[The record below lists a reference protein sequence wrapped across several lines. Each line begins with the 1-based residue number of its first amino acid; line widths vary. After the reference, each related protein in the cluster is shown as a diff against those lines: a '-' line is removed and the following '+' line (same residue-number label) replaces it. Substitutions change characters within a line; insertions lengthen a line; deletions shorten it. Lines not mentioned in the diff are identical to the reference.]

1 MPETPGLAESVYEVK
16 GRDFLPAEVL
26 TKPVCPAHIGPTM
39 DLSAVAVPAVRLGG
53 SSNLSQTCRLLVV
66 ELCDHK
72 MWGHPETRCC
82 KGRKGWRS

>member
-1 MPETPGLAESVYEVK
+1 MYEVK

-53 SSNLSQTCRLLVV
+53 PSNLSQMCRLVVV
-66 ELCDHK
+66 E
-72 MWGHPETRCC
+72 
-82 KGRKGWRS
+82 